1 MPRASL
7 QTTLLGS
14 DPDLQVRMSQG
25 LLALA
30 LVFGCALFGL
40 WASFDAGSSP
50 TLRWLWF
57 GVVLGGETLL
67 VLAIRTG
74 FSLNFADPSLTM
86 AQIVFTMVMTGAAY
100 PLLDS
105 MRTAV
110 LPVFILILSFST
122 CQLRQR
128 QTQLLSAAALILL
141 ASAITVDQHFHHASH
156 ALKVDLGHFVT
167 VVFCVYGVA
176 ILSSRMARLRRWL
189 TQQREDLS
197 AALVRI
203 EELAIRDTLTGL
215 YNRRHGEELLR
226 QAQERIDRGDPPK
239 AALLLD
245 LDHFKRVNDQHGHAA
260 GDDVLRTFAE
270 LCRLSLRATDAVIR
284 WGGEEF
290 LVLLSGEDAQT
301 PIQRLRDAVAATRVP
316 VDGGDG
322 ELRFSFS
329 GGLAWMEP
337 GDSVD
342 RLLERAD
349 LALYSAK
356 GMGRDRVEWAKA
368 AAPATRVAVR

>member
-57 GVVLGGETLL
+57 GVALGGETLL

-122 CQLRQR
+122 CQLQQR

-156 ALKVDLGHFVT
+156 ALKS
-167 VVFCVYGVA
+167 
-176 ILSSRMARLRRWL
+176 I
-189 TQQREDLS
+189 
-197 AALVRI
+197 
-203 EELAIRDTLTGL
+203 
-215 YNRRHGEELLR
+215 
-226 QAQERIDRGDPPK
+226 
-239 AALLLD
+239 
-245 LDHFKRVNDQHGHAA
+245 
-260 GDDVLRTFAE
+260 
-270 LCRLSLRATDAVIR
+270 
-284 WGGEEF
+284 
-290 LVLLSGEDAQT
+290 SG
-301 PIQRLRDAVAATRVP
+301 I
-316 VDGGDG
+316 
-322 ELRFSFS
+322 S
-329 GGLAWMEP
+329 
-337 GDSVD
+337 
-342 RLLERAD
+342 
-349 LALYSAK
+349 
-356 GMGRDRVEWAKA
+356 
-368 AAPATRVAVR
+368 

>member
-1 MPRASL
+1 MLRASL

-30 LVFGCALFGL
+30 LVFGCALFGW
-40 WASFDAGSSP
+40 WASFDAGSSA

-74 FSLNFADPSLTM
+74 YSLNFADPSLTM
-86 AQIVFTMVMTGAAY
+86 AQIVFTMVMTGAIY

-122 CQLRQR
+122 CQLQQR
-128 QTQLLSAAALILL
+128 QTQLLSAAALLLL
-141 ASAITVDQHFHHASH
+141 ASAITVDQQLHHASH

-167 VVFCVYGVA
+167 MVLCVYGVA

-260 GDDVLRTFAE
+260 GDGVLRTFAE

-368 AAPATRVAVR
+368 AARATRVAVR